1 MFDNVEF
8 DRQEQSRPVVATA
21 AAANANIAMDM
32 ADLLVA
38 YLEQLGVDYIFGV
51 PGGAIEPLYN
61 AIARNQRNGG
71 NLSQIVARNEAGA
84 AFMADGYARET
95 GKLGV
100 CMSTSGPGA
109 TNMLTAVAT
118 SHANG
123 IPVLVITAQPNLP
136 SFGKT
141 GLQES
146 SCTGVDV
153 LAMFSH
159 CTRYNTL
166 VSHPDQLEWKLVTAL
181 QHASHNTPGPV
192 HLSVPSDVFRAPSK
206 QRTPSYDLAALQSPA
221 GLIDHAA
228 IDKLRALLAK
238 ARNVVMLIGGGCGDS
253 IHSILQFADLEG
265 ATFIATTDGK
275 GLVNPRHPL
284 YRGTFGFGG
293 HATADAALRD
303 PSVDLILA
311 AGCSMGEWDTGGWSD
326 SLLNNRLVH
335 IGNTEEHLARTPM
348 AGLHVRGA
356 LAAVFNRLVDGIV
369 GDEQAL
375 AAMTPDHGATLGK
388 ACYARARRIAKREQS
403 NVQWNPVSIMADE
416 TAFDSDA
423 VPIKPQRLMKELG
436 SLFPHGTRF
445 LADAGSS
452 AAWAIHYLQPRDRRL
467 GERRTGCG
475 DRPRELGKRQSTG
488 GWLRLT
494 SHFAPMGW
502 AIGAAVGT
510 AAGNPTAPV
519 VCITGDGSMLMSGQ
533 ELSVAV
539 AEQQCVI
546 FVILNDAALGMVKHG
561 QRLGGGE
568 QIAFALPQT
577 DFAGLARALGG
588 RGHTIRSAADLQAL
602 DIKAICNYPGP
613 TLLDVQIDPDAI
625 PPMGSRLKV
634 LLNGGE

>member
-1 MFDNVEF
+1 MFENVDF
-8 DRQEQSRPVVATA
+8 DRQEKSRPAPASTLLSA
-21 AAANANIAMDM
+21 STLLPAAMDM

-51 PGGAIEPLYN
+51 PGGAIEPLYD
-61 AIARNQRNGG
+61 AIARHQRRGG

-95 GKLGV
+95 GRIGV

-123 IPVLVITAQPNLP
+123 VPVLVITAQPNLP

-141 GLQES
+141 ALQES
-146 SCTGVDV
+146 SCTGIDV
-153 LAMFSH
+153 LAMFRH

-181 QHASHNTPGPV
+181 QRAGAAASGPV

-206 QRTPSYDLAALQSPA
+206 QRAPSYDLTALQRPCGMA
-221 GLIDHAA
+221 DHAA
-228 IDKLRALLAK
+228 IDKLRARLAK
-238 ARNVVMLIGGGCGDS
+238 ANHVVMLVGGGCGEA
-253 IHSILQFADLEG
+253 IHDILRFAELEG

-275 GLVNPRHPL
+275 GLVDPRHPL

-293 HATADAALRD
+293 HATAEAALRD

-326 SLLNNRLVH
+326 SLLNSRLAH
-335 IGNTEEHLARTPM
+335 LGGADEHLARTPM

-356 LAAVFNRLVDGIV
+356 LPAIFGRLLDGIASDDQALDAAPRADSAAAVKACDAREGRRAARERAGRLWDP
-369 GDEQAL
+369 A
-375 AAMTPDHGATLGK
+375 ATL
-388 ACYARARRIAKREQS
+388 ADRAAYDGDTEG
-403 NVQWNPVSIMADE
+403 DG
-416 TAFDSDA
+416 DA
-423 VPIKPQRLMKELG
+423 APGPLKPQRLMKELG
-436 SLFPHGTRF
+436 RLFPHGTRF

-452 AAWAIHYLQPRDRRL
+452 AAWAIHYLQPRAAGP
-467 GERRTGCG
+467 GERH
-475 DRPRELGKRQSTG
+475 SAG

-510 AAGNPTAPV
+510 AAGNPSAPV

-568 QIAFALPQT
+568 QIAFALPPT
-577 DFAGLARALGG
+577 DFAALSRALGG
-588 RGHTIRSAADLQAL
+588 RGHTIRSAADLKAL
-602 DIKAICNYPGP
+602 DIKAICNHPGP
-613 TLLDVQIDPDAI
+613 TLLDVQIDPEAI

>member
-1 MFDNVEF
+1 MFDNAEL
-8 DRQEQSRPVVATA
+8 DRQEKSRPATA
-21 AAANANIAMDM
+21 NAPATTTMDM

-61 AIARNQRNGG
+61 AIARNQRRGG

-146 SCTGVDV
+146 SCTGIDV
-153 LAMFSH
+153 LGMFRH
-159 CTRYNTL
+159 CTRYNTM

-181 QHASHNTPGPV
+181 QHANRGTPGPV

-206 QRTPSYDLAALQSPA
+206 QRAPSYDLAALQSPA

-228 IDKLRALLAK
+228 IDKLRVQLAK
-238 ARNVVMLIGGGCGDS
+238 ARNVVMLIGGGCGDA
-253 IHSILQFADLEG
+253 IHSILQFAELEG

-303 PSVDLILA
+303 QSVDLILA

-356 LAAVFNRLVDGIV
+356 LAAVFSHLVDGIV
-369 GDEQAL
+369 SDGQAVVDE
-375 AAMTPDHGATLGK
+375 AAPERAAAPTK
-388 ACYARARRIAKREQS
+388 ACLARERRRALRAEAELR
-403 NVQWNPVSIMADE
+403 WEPASIMAD
-416 TAFDSDA
+416 TAAFDSDA

-436 SLFPHGTRF
+436 CLFPHGTRF

-467 GERRTGCG
+467 GERRTGNG

-510 AAGNPTAPV
+510 AAGNPSTPV

-588 RGHTIRSAADLQAL
+588 RGHTIRSAEDLQAL
-602 DIKAICNYPGP
+602 DIKAICNHPGP
-613 TLLDVQIDPDAI
+613 TLLDVQIDPEAV

>member
-8 DRQEQSRPVVATA
+8 ERQEKSRPAAT
-21 AAANANIAMDM
+21 NPTLHITDT

-38 YLEQLGVDYIFGV
+38 YLEQMGVDYVFGV

-61 AIARNQRNGG
+61 AIARNLRNGG

-100 CMSTSGPGA
+100 CISTSGPGA
-109 TNMLTAVAT
+109 TNMLTAVAN

-123 IPVLVITAQPNLP
+123 VPVLVITAQPNLP
-136 SFGKT
+136 SFGKVT
-141 GLQES
+141 LQES
-146 SCTGVDV
+146 SCTGIDV
-153 LAMFSH
+153 LAMFRH
-159 CTRYNTL
+159 CTRYNTM
-166 VSHPDQLEWKLVTAL
+166 VSHPAQLEWKLVTAL
-181 QHASHNTPGPV
+181 QHATRSAPGPV
-192 HLSVPSDVFRAPSK
+192 HLSVPSDVFRAASP
-206 QRTPSYDLAALQSPA
+206 QPAPSYDLSALHGAA
-221 GLIDHAA
+221 GLMDDGAVE
-228 IDKLRALLAK
+228 KLRALLAG
-238 ARNVVMLIGGGCGDS
+238 ARNVVMLIGAGCTDA

-265 ATFIATTDGK
+265 ATFITTTDGK
-275 GLVNPRHPL
+275 GLVSPQHPL

-293 HATADAALRD
+293 HATADAALRES
-303 PSVDLILA
+303 SVDLILA
-311 AGCSMGEWDTGGWSD
+311 VGCSMGEWDTGGWSE
-326 SLLNNRLVH
+326 SLLNGRLVH
-335 IGNTEEHLARTPM
+335 VGDCEEHLARTPM
-348 AGLHVRGA
+348 AGLHVRGS
-356 LAAVFNRLVDGIV
+356 LAAVFERLVDGIAH
-369 GDEQAL
+369 EQAT
-375 AAMTPDHGATLGK
+375 MLGQGHLGVS
-388 ACYARARRIAKREQS
+388 ARAKRRHKRELASQRWEPAS
-403 NVQWNPVSIMADE
+403 MLDSQA
-416 TAFDSDA
+416 AYHSDA

-436 SLFPHGTRF
+436 RMFPPSTRF

-452 AAWAIHYLQPRDRRL
+452 AAWAIHYLQPRDRRM
-467 GERRTGCG
+467 GERRAGNS
-475 DRPRELGKRQSTG
+475 DRPRELGKRRSAG

-510 AAGNPTAPV
+510 AAGNASAPV

-539 AEQQCVI
+539 AEQQCVV

-568 QIAFALPQT
+568 PIAFALPQT

-588 RGHTIRSAADLQAL
+588 RGHTIRSAAELEAL

-613 TLLDVQIDPDAI
+613 TLLDIQIDPEEV
-625 PPMGSRLKV
+625 PPMGSRLRV